1 MSSVDDHK
9 SISIPV
15 IFLKNP
21 LSGPPD
27 PYTSHFSHN
36 PPPPTSLYQPHY
48 VHVLDHTHDLAP
60 IIALFSHLYNDGT
73 DAEGPSTLFPYGG
86 LIFTSGR
93 AVEAFAA
100 ALEQLSSSA
109 VSNPSQASATI
120 LQRLCNLA
128 IPLYAV
134 GPATAA
140 SLHSLRA
147 RLPACWIRGGE
158 EAGTGELLAKLIL
171 QEHQNPSNPVVSG
184 QPSKDE
190 LEKPLLFLAGAKHR
204 DVVPVTLKSHG
215 IGVEEI
221 IVYATTEARS
231 FPSKLAS
238 ALVDTADAPVRWI
251 VIFSPTGGESLLRA
265 LGLLDK
271 ESSKVRGADDPCWV
285 DRKTFIASIGPTTSD
300 YMKDTFGLG
309 VDVCAARPRPE
320 GVRQGIEDFMT
331 AKGWMS

>member
-1 MSSVDDHK
+1 MSSMDDHK

-21 LSGPPD
+21 LNGPLD

-36 PPPPTSLYQPHY
+36 PPSPTSLYQPHY

-60 IIALFSHLYNDGT
+60 ITALFSDLSNDDT
-73 DAEGPSTLFPYGG
+73 DAEGTSIPFPYGG

-100 ALEQLSSSA
+100 ALEQLSSSS
-109 VSNPSQASATI
+109 VSNSCKASVT
-120 LQRLCNLA
+120 LSQRLRNLA

-140 SLHSLRA
+140 SLHPLRA
-147 RLPACWIRGGE
+147 RLPACWIRGGK

-171 QEHQNPSNPVVSG
+171 KEHQNPSNPVVSG

-190 LEKPLLFLAGAKHR
+190 PTKPLLFLAGVKHR
-204 DVVPVTLKSHG
+204 DIVPVMLKSHG
-215 IGVEEI
+215 IGVEEM
-221 IVYATTEARS
+221 IVYATAEAPS
-231 FPSKLAS
+231 FPSKLAF
-238 ALVDTADAPVRWI
+238 ALADTADAPVRWI

-271 ESSKVRGADDPCWV
+271 ESSKVCGADDSCWI

-320 GVRQGIEDFMT
+320 GVRQGIEEFMR